1 METNKMFI
9 VDKDGTEIEVEILF
23 TFENEEY
30 GKQYVLYVNPNGNP
44 EDVFVSSYD
53 DEGNLNVVED
63 EEELEMVE
71 EVLGAFTDEEETEE
85 A

>member
-1 METNKMFI
+1 MFI

-63 EEELEMVE
+63 EEELAMVE

>member
-63 EEELEMVE
+63 EEELAMVE